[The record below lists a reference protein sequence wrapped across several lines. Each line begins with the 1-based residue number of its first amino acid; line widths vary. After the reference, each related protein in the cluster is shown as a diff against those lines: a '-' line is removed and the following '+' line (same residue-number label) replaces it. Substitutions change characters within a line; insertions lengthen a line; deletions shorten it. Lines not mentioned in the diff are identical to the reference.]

1 MIVFDL
7 ILIFNSI
14 YMKVIKIFLFVVFAA
29 LIAANATKAVAQNPA
44 VYDRSAVMYEVN
56 VRQYTV
62 PGTFNAFAKH
72 LPQLKKLGVNILWFM
87 PINPI
92 SKKDRKGSLGSYY
105 AVQNY
110 KAVNPEFGTAADFKK
125 LVAEAHAMG
134 FKVILDWV
142 ANHTGRDNV
151 WITQHSDWY
160 VKDSTGKPL
169 APNGWADVA
178 QLNYK
183 NKALRAAMINAMLY
197 WVKNF
202 NIDGFR
208 CDYAVGVPLN
218 FWLEARAALEKV
230 KPVFMLA
237 EGDNPSYTVKAF
249 NMDYNWRLLHT
260 MNEIA
265 KGKQNTANLDQ
276 VVQYT
281 DSAYSPRAIK
291 MNFITNHDENTNGSE
306 YARMGD
312 GANTFAVLTYTL
324 PGMPLIYTG
333 QEVGMK
339 KSLLFFD
346 KDTVPTWNNPTEF
359 DFYQSLNTLKHTQP
373 ALNAGPTGGKMIRYT
388 TESPWVYSFSR
399 VLPNDRV
406 MVILNLSAKP
416 QQVHFTGQKPSGE
429 WFNWVKKNRVNAST
443 LDGITLAPWEYE
455 ILVNKTR

>member
-1 MIVFDL
+1 MKIFKFFLIVFVVVP
-7 ILIFNSI
+7 FVAWAMKPAVQNS
-14 YMKVIKIFLFVVFAA
+14 V
-29 LIAANATKAVAQNPA
+29 
-44 VYDRSAVMYEVN
+44 VYDRTAVIYEVN

-62 PGTFNAFAKH
+62 PGTFNAFSKH
-72 LPQLKKLGVNILWFM
+72 LSQLKKLGVNVLWFM

-92 SKKDRKGSLGSYY
+92 SKVDRKGSLGSYY

-110 KAVNPEFGTAADFKK
+110 KAVNPEFGTVGDFKK
-125 LVAEAHAMG
+125 IVAEAHSMG

-151 WITQHSDWY
+151 WIKAHPDWY
-160 VKDSTGKPL
+160 VKDSLGQPL

-183 NKALRAAMINAMLY
+183 NKNMRAAMIDAMLF
-197 WVKNF
+197 WVKVCNV
-202 NIDGFR
+202 DGFR
-208 CDYAVGVPLN
+208 CDYAVGVPLD
-218 FWLEARAALEKV
+218 FWLAARKTLEKI

-237 EGDNPSYTVKAF
+237 EGDNPNYTVKVF

-265 KGKQNTANLDQ
+265 KGKQTIADLDK

-281 DSAYSPRAIK
+281 DTAYFATAIK
-291 MNFITNHDENTNGSE
+291 MNFITNHDENTGGSE

-312 GANTFAVLTYTL
+312 GANTFAVLTYML

-333 QEVGMK
+333 QEAGMK

-346 KDTVPTWNNPTEF
+346 KDTVPSWNNLMEF
-359 DFYQSLNTLKHTQP
+359 RFYQSLNDLKHTQP
-373 ALNAGPTGGKMIRYT
+373 ALHAGATGGKMIRYT
-388 TESPWVYSFSR
+388 TESPVVYIFAR

-406 MVILNLSAKP
+406 MVVLNLSSKP
-416 QQVHFTGQKPSGE
+416 QQIHFTGTKPAGQ
-429 WFNWVKKNRVNAST
+429 WINWISKKDVDASSLENT
-443 LDGITLAPWEYE
+443 TLAPWKYE
-455 ILVNKTR
+455 ILVSNPK

>member
-1 MIVFDL
+1 
-7 ILIFNSI
+7 
-14 YMKVIKIFLFVVFAA
+14 MKAIKISLFVVVAA
-29 LIAANATKAVAQNPA
+29 MIAACATKPMAQNPD
-44 VYDRSAVMYEVN
+44 VWDRNAVMYEVN

-62 PGTFNAFAKH
+62 PGTFNAFAEY

-92 SKKDRKGSLGSYY
+92 SKKDRKGTLGSYY

-110 KAVNPEFGTAADFKK
+110 KAVNPEFGTADDFKK
-125 LVAEAHAMG
+125 LVAEAHKMG

-151 WITQHSDWY
+151 WIAQHPDWY
-160 VKDSTGKPL
+160 VKDSTGRPL
-169 APNGWADVA
+169 APNGWSDVA

-183 NKALRAAMINAMLY
+183 NKDLRAAMIDAMLY
-197 WVKNF
+197 WVKDF
-202 NIDGFR
+202 DVDGFR
-208 CDYAVGVPLN
+208 CDYAVGVPLD
-218 FWLEARAALEKV
+218 FWLEARTALEKV

-237 EGDNPSYTVKAF
+237 EADKPSYTVKAF

-265 KGKQNTANLDQ
+265 KGTQNTTNLDQ

-281 DSAYSPRAIK
+281 DSAYSKSAIK

-306 YARMGD
+306 YKRMGD
-312 GANTFAVLTYTL
+312 GANTFAVLTYAL

-359 DFYQSLNTLKHTQP
+359 AFYQSLNELKHTQP

-388 TESPWVYSFSR
+388 TASPWVYSFSR
-399 VLPNDRV
+399 VLPNDSV
-406 MVILNLSAKP
+406 MVVLNLSAKP
-416 QQVHFTGQKPSGE
+416 QPVHFTGQKPDGQ
-429 WFNWVKKNRVNAST
+429 WINWEKKNGVNALT
-443 LDGITLAPWEYE
+443 LEGDTLAPWEYE
-455 ILVNKTR
+455 ILVSRTK